1 MRNFITILLFFS
13 ATALF
18 AQPTNGLVAYYSFD
32 ACTAEDDS
40 GNGGAGL
47 IIGNPGCECGVVGN
61 ALNLDGVTDN
71 INLLSTVNNFFDR
84 QDFTV
89 SFYMKSSNSQGTQI
103 VLSKNLNCDA
113 NNSFTIRVT
122 PAANNL
128 AVGLSENTSKQA
140 NVNSQLDFN
149 TCWQHV
155 VFTRRGA
162 KSSLYLNG
170 NLKDENSAVSQV
182 DIENAGVLTIG
193 GGACAEF
200 NVDNRFAG
208 LIDELRVYS
217 RSLNINEV
225 RELYVAPDQIAT
237 MDQTIFLGE
246 SVEVESNA
254 SCADEFSWTPVD
266 FIDTPLEKNVV
277 ITPEESQVYTLFF
290 EDDIC
295 LSSDSIRITVIDP
308 NDLACDEVFLPKAFT
323 PNGDNLNDTYG
334 ISNPFAIQD
343 LISFEIFDRWGGRVF
358 FTDSEVDQWDGSFN
372 GEPMNPGVFLYRV
385 RFRCD
390 GNEDTVVGS
399 VTVIR

>member
-1 MRNFITILLFFS
+1 M
-13 ATALF
+13 
-18 AQPTNGLVAYYSFD
+18 
-32 ACTAEDDS
+32 
-40 GNGGAGL
+40 
-47 IIGNPGCECGVVGN
+47 
-61 ALNLDGVTDN
+61 
-71 INLLSTVNNFFDR
+71 
-84 QDFTV
+84 
-89 SFYMKSSNSQGTQI
+89 
-103 VLSKNLNCDA
+103 
-113 NNSFTIRVT
+113 
-122 PAANNL
+122 
-128 AVGLSENTSKQA
+128 
-140 NVNSQLDFN
+140 
-149 TCWQHV
+149 
-155 VFTRRGA
+155 
-162 KSSLYLNG
+162 
-170 NLKDENSAVSQV
+170 
-182 DIENAGVLTIG
+182 
-193 GGACAEF
+193 
-200 NVDNRFAG
+200 DNRFAG